1 MPGLRVAFGIDERV
15 EETGVRRIVGAQ
27 LIFAALGSGA
37 APVAALDKKA
47 CTLRFGGRYLE
58 RAREGSAEA
67 FEPFAEF
74 SGLLTFVGTRP
85 EFSFVPTTTLTQLKP
100 NTLPGQPRSL
110 QLDFDAATFRAI
122 PDTASELRTLNLPDV
137 PDAKKEFRHFEL
149 GVALLLE
156 GDPVADFDTN
166 AVLDVP
172 LTPVPAGLV
181 LEWPADLDAFV
192 PAGLTFIAKQADI
205 ERQVRWTQGFVTE
218 GRRQFL
224 FRGIAGAGAVDLTV
238 AFQGRRVALWE
249 AQDVSDPATPP
260 AWKTT
265 LEAELGRP
273 TPGEPGEFQNQR
285 AMPSNEIASRTS
297 EAVLPL

>member
-85 EFSFVPTTTLTQLKP
+85 EFSFVP
-100 NTLPGQPRSL
+100 
-110 QLDFDAATFRAI
+110 
-122 PDTASELRTLNLPDV
+122 
-137 PDAKKEFRHFEL
+137 
-149 GVALLLE
+149 
-156 GDPVADFDTN
+156 
-166 AVLDVP
+166 

-181 LEWPADLDAFV
+181 LEWPADLDASV
-192 PAGLTFIAKQADI
+192 PAGLTFIAKQGDI